1 MSTQPDDADYQ
12 LDDELN
18 SDLNDPE
25 DGRDGTPYEGS
36 SDSPETMSQIDP
48 LRKHHYLYDDESSEE
63 LEDEETVAW
72 LEEHDRQTGIE

>member
-1 MSTQPDDADYQ
+1 MSTQPEDADYQ

-18 SDLNDPE
+18 EDLTDPE

-36 SDSPETMSQIDP
+36 SDSPESMNQIDP
-48 LRKHHYLYDDESSEE
+48 LRKHNYLYDDISSEE

-72 LEEHDRQTGIE
+72 LEENDSKTQSE